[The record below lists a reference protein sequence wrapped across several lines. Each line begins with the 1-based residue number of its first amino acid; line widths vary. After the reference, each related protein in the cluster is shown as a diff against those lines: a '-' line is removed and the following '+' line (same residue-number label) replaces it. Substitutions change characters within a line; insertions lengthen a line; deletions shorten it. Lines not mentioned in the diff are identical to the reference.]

1 MWDLRKLARK
11 LKALGRRI
19 PKFTDKNYTLS
30 HLMEEQTVIHGNYV
44 WFIDLQIIIKPFICL
59 FALGKMFRWEW
70 FDRFQSIGRVL
81 SGSSGT
87 FQYTFTDS

>member
-44 WFIDLQIIIKPFICL
+44 
-59 FALGKMFRWEW
+59 
-70 FDRFQSIGRVL
+70 
-81 SGSSGT
+81 
-87 FQYTFTDS
+87 